1 MDTIILYEFSGCPFC
16 RKARAA
22 LRYKNIPF
30 TRKIVKTTAEYAEL
44 GRLNPSRQAPVLVQG
59 DKVVTDSTD
68 ILQYI
73 EEKWPKPTLFPGGA
87 NNAALTHFL
96 EDWAD
101 EALSWYGSTFR
112 WIDPRNNKVANKQLR
127 ISETKKGPFAVLF
140 PRMGQLVGRIR
151 ALGQGIGRRP
161 LEKLERDLIRHID
174 ELAKAIQNKPYIF
187 GDEISAADLSIWAQL
202 RSLRFCTQEKL
213 AVEHPVL
220 GPYLAR
226 MDTAVGDG
234 E

>member
-44 GRLNPSRQAPVLVQG
+44 GKLHPGRQAPVLVQG
-59 DKVVTDSTD
+59 SQTICDSTD
-68 ILQYI
+68 ILRYL
-73 EEKWPKPTLFPGGA
+73 ETHWPKPTLFPGGT

-112 WIDPRNNKVANKQLR
+112 WVDPRNTKVANKQLKIADSNR
-127 ISETKKGPFAVLF
+127 GPFAILF
-140 PRMGQLVGRIR
+140 PKMGQFIGRIR

-161 LEKLERDLIRHID
+161 LEKLEEDLTRHIN
-174 ELAKAIQNKPYIF
+174 ELSKTLQNKSYIF
-187 GDEISAADLSIWAQL
+187 GEEISAADLAIWSQL
-202 RSLRFCTQEKL
+202 RSLRFCVQEKL

>member
-16 RKARAA
+16 RKVRAA

-44 GRLNPSRQAPVLVQG
+44 GRLHPGRQAPVMVQG
-59 DKVVTDSTD
+59 SNTICDSTD
-68 ILQYI
+68 ILRYL
-73 EEKWPKPTLFPGGA
+73 ETHWPKPTLFPGGA
-87 NNAALTHFL
+87 TNAALAHFM

-112 WIDPRNNKVANKQLR
+112 WIDPRNTKVANQQLK
-127 ISETKKGPFAVLF
+127 ISDTNRGPFAVLF
-140 PRMGQLVGRIR
+140 PKLGQFVGRIR
-151 ALGQGIGRRP
+151 ALSQGIGRRS
-161 LEKLERDLIRHID
+161 LEKLEADLVRHID
-174 ELAKAIQNKPYIF
+174 ELSKTLQGKSYFF
-187 GDEISAADLSIWAQL
+187 GEEISAADIAIWSQL
-202 RSLRFCTQEKL
+202 RSLRYCVQEKL
-213 AVEHPVL
+213 AVEHSVL
-220 GPYLAR
+220 GPYLTR